1 MALCAVSSS
10 VLFSF
15 FSPFAKSTGIPIVM
29 IGVASFVFGFSRF
42 IFYYLTIKKRIRYF
56 LYHHG
61 NRIRNVIVSISVLSL
76 SSLLITLPHQSST
89 GIYLISFAIAGAGY
103 SIVYSI
109 SQVAMLAEASPE
121 RMGTSAGLFESSIGV
136 GGAAGPVIAG
146 VISGNNLSNS
156 FLAPSI
162 CLLPVLLMQ
171 FFILKHD
178 KGNSMKVPA

>member
-1 MALCAVSSS
+1 
-10 VLFSF
+10 
-15 FSPFAKSTGIPIVM
+15 
-29 IGVASFVFGFSRF
+29 
-42 IFYYLTIKKRIRYF
+42 
-56 LYHHG
+56 
-61 NRIRNVIVSISVLSL
+61 RNVLVSISVVSL

-109 SQVAMLAEASPE
+109 SQVAILAETSPE
-121 RMGTSAGLFESSIGV
+121 RMGTAAGLFESSIGL

-162 CLLPVLLMQ
+162 CLFPVLLIN
-171 FFILKHD
+171 FYILKHG
-178 KGNSMKVPA
+178 KRNSLKMTASRE